1 MIIGID
7 TSCYTTS
14 AAAVGM
20 DGKLIADVRSLLP
33 VEKGARGVSQS
44 QAFFSHVSQSS
55 HILHELYGQVDKK
68 HVKGVCASTR
78 PRPLPGSYMP
88 VFRAGENMGRI
99 IADTLSVPFAST
111 SHQEG
116 HLAAALWSCQKEL
129 DKSFLAVHLSGGTS
143 EILQVQKQ
151 EGGFMIDILGGSD
164 LAAGQFVDRVGVALG
179 LPFPAGPH
187 LEELAA
193 SATEALKLPVSVQ
206 GCELS
211 FSGPESAAGR
221 LIAKGADPA
230 ALAAAVF
237 ANISEALALAIG
249 RAAQRS
255 GLRQVLL
262 GGGVVAN
269 TYIRNDLAQ
278 KLAGIIEVYFAKERY
293 AGDNAVGAALLGRE
307 LCFLKANNN

>member
-14 AAAVGM
+14 VAAVGM
-20 DGKLIADVRSLLP
+20 DGKLIADVRGLLP

-44 QAFFSHVSQSS
+44 QAFFSHVSQISR
-55 HILHELYGQVDKK
+55 IAHELYDKADKK
-68 HVKGVCASTR
+68 CVKGVCASAR

-88 VFRAGENMGRI
+88 VFLVGENVGRI

-116 HLAAALWSCQKEL
+116 HLAAALWSCEKNL
-129 DKSFLAVHLSGGTS
+129 DERFLAVHLSGGTS
-143 EILQVQKQ
+143 EILQAQKQ
-151 EGGFMIDILGGSD
+151 KGGFLIDILGGSD

-187 LEELAA
+187 LEKLAA
-193 SATEALKLPVSVQ
+193 TATEKIKLPVSVR
-206 GCELS
+206 GCEIS
-211 FSGPESAAGR
+211 FSGPESAASR
-221 LIAKGADPA
+221 LVAKGVQPA

-237 ANISEALALAIG
+237 TSISEALALAIG
-249 RAAQRS
+249 EAAKRS

-262 GGGVVAN
+262 GGGVAAN
-269 TYIRNDLAQ
+269 SYIRDSLPQ
-278 KLAGIIEVYFAKERY
+278 KLAGIAEIYFAEARY

-307 LCFLKANNN
+307 LCFSQGE

>member
-1 MIIGID
+1 M
-7 TSCYTTS
+7 
-14 AAAVGM
+14 AAVDM

-44 QAFFSHVSQSS
+44 QAFFSHVSQISQ
-55 HILHELYGQVDKK
+55 ILYELYEKADKRY
-68 HVKGVCASTR
+68 VKGVCASTR

-88 VFRAGENMGRI
+88 VFRAGENIGRI

-116 HLAAALWSCQKEL
+116 HLAAALWSCEKDL
-129 DKSFLAVHLSGGTS
+129 DERFLAVHLSGGTS

-187 LEELAA
+187 LEKLAA
-193 SATEALKLPVSVQ
+193 AATEVIKLPVSVR
-206 GCELS
+206 GCEIS
-211 FSGPESAAGR
+211 FSGPESAASR
-221 LIAKGADPA
+221 LIAKGAQPA

-249 RAAQRS
+249 EAVKRS

-262 GGGVVAN
+262 GGGVAAN
-269 TYIRNDLAQ
+269 SYIRGDLSA
-278 KLAGIIEVYFAKERY
+278 KFAGIAEVHFAASPF
-293 AGDNAVGAALLGRE
+293 AGDNAVGTALLGRE
-307 LCFLKANNN
+307 LCFRKGE